1 LYLSSKR
8 NRIRGELVLL
18 VEYLY
23 IEREECIMTKSD
35 GKYPNKEDFEPK
47 VAGVG
52 KSDELPLADPS
63 DSNVTEVFRKNEQK
77 KTGENEP
84 SAFSIN
90 KVDSDYNKPKSE
102 ERFSHE
108 NEDESDREFNQ
119 ESHDKWNGEKTNNV
133 PAKP

>member
-1 LYLSSKR
+1 
-8 NRIRGELVLL
+8 
-18 VEYLY
+18 
-23 IEREECIMTKSD
+23 MTKSD

-84 SAFSIN
+84 SAFATN
-90 KVDSDYNKPKSE
+90 KVDSGYDKPKSG
-102 ERFSHE
+102 ERFPLGD
-108 NEDESDREFNQ
+108 EDDREFNQ

>member
-1 LYLSSKR
+1 M
-8 NRIRGELVLL
+8 
-18 VEYLY
+18 
-23 IEREECIMTKSD
+23 MTKSD

-63 DSNVTEVFRKNEQK
+63 DSNVTEVFRRNEQK

-84 SAFSIN
+84 SAFAAN
-90 KVDSDYNKPKSE
+90 KIDSGYNKPKSG
-102 ERFSHE
+102 ERFPFGDKE
-108 NEDESDREFNQ
+108 EYDREFNQ

>member
-1 LYLSSKR
+1 
-8 NRIRGELVLL
+8 
-18 VEYLY
+18 
-23 IEREECIMTKSD
+23 MTKSD

-52 KSDELPLADPS
+52 KSDELPLADPAT
-63 DSNVTEVFRKNEQK
+63 SNVTEVFRRNAQK

-84 SAFSIN
+84 SAFATN
-90 KVDSDYNKPKSE
+90 KVNSGYNNPNPGD
-102 ERFSHE
+102 RFPFGDKE
-108 NEDESDREFNQ
+108 AYDRQFNQ